1 MITPSNILLMT
12 ETFTDC
18 HTHSPTPGSLIKFL
32 SFLLTQSTQTFV
44 FVCTGRNVYYR
55 KYYCRRPPKC

>member
-55 KYYCRRPPKC
+55 K